1 MRKVFLSNIVLVS
14 LVPTKYF
21 SDDLNLNGKNYKFP
35 LSYLI
40 NSEVKA
46 KDEVVIITGVEK
58 SVNGKNRAEEYYALY
73 KNEIE
78 EILKERDVNIKFIEI
93 WQKNKFDS
101 LTFNEFFKEIADNIH
116 DNDILYA
123 DITFGMKPYTISLFV
138 ALSYITKAAV
148 NVDLDTIIYA
158 GRYNGTDEIKD
169 INCSQIYDL
178 TGLFYLNSLSGRAVQ
193 GQREELDNLLK
204 FIIE

>member
-14 LVPTKYF
+14 LVSTKYF
-21 SDDLNLNGKNYKFP
+21 SDDLDLNDKNYKFP

-40 NSEVKA
+40 KNEVKTN
-46 KDEVVIITGVEK
+46 DEVVIITGVEK

-78 EILKERDVNIKFIEI
+78 EILKGRDVNIKFIEI

>member
-1 MRKVFLSNIVLVS
+1 MRKVFLSNIVLVD
-14 LVPTKYF
+14 LEPTKYV
-21 SDDLNLNGKNYKFP
+21 SDDLSLNDKNYEFP

-40 NSEVKA
+40 DNEVKSN
-46 KDEVVIITGVEK
+46 DEVVIITGVEK
-58 SVNGKNRAEEYYALY
+58 SANGKNRAEEYYALY
-73 KNEIE
+73 KSEVE
-78 EILKERDVNIKFIEI
+78 EILKNRDIDLKFIEI

-116 DNDILYA
+116 DDDILYA

-148 NVDLDTIIYA
+148 NVDLNTIIYA
-158 GRYNGTDEIKD
+158 GRYNGTDKIED

-178 TGLFYLNSLSGRAVQ
+178 TGLFYLNALAGRAVQ
-193 GQREELDNLLK
+193 GQRGELDNLLK

>member
-58 SVNGKNRAEEYYALY
+58 SINGKNRAEEYYALY

-116 DNDILYA
+116 DDDILYA

-178 TGLFYLNSLSGRAVQ
+178 TGLFYLNALSGRAVQ

>member
-14 LVPTKYF
+14 LVSTKYF
-21 SDDLNLNGKNYKFP
+21 SDDLDLNDKNYKFP

-40 NSEVKA
+40 NNEVKTN
-46 KDEVVIITGVEK
+46 DEVVIITGVEK

-78 EILKERDVNIKFIEI
+78 EILKGRDVNIKFIEI

>member
-78 EILKERDVNIKFIEI
+78 EILKGRDVNIKFIEI

-116 DNDILYA
+116 DDDILYA

>member
-78 EILKERDVNIKFIEI
+78 EILKERDVNIKFI
-93 WQKNKFDS
+93 
-101 LTFNEFFKEIADNIH
+101 
-116 DNDILYA
+116 
-123 DITFGMKPYTISLFV
+123 
-138 ALSYITKAAV
+138 
-148 NVDLDTIIYA
+148 
-158 GRYNGTDEIKD
+158 
-169 INCSQIYDL
+169 
-178 TGLFYLNSLSGRAVQ
+178 
-193 GQREELDNLLK
+193 
-204 FIIE
+204 